1 MEFVVL
7 AALRDVE
14 SVEFVDLAALRSK
27 RRRVDEIRGPGY
39 SYRRWKFVDLDA
51 LGDVESVE
59 FVDLAFVFLFW
70 QTLSRWN

>member
-1 MEFVVL
+1 MDFP
-7 AALRDVE
+7 
-14 SVEFVDLAALRSK
+14 DLAAPR
-27 RRRVDEIRGPGY
+27 ETME
-39 SYRRWKFVDLDA
+39 FVDLDA